1 MKTAIALLALL
12 PLAVQDKPAATMKAV
27 RMHDY
32 GKADVLVYEDAP
44 RPEPKPNEVLVKI
57 HAAGVNPIDWKVRA
71 GMFAKP
77 KSRLPLIL
85 GGEISGVVETCGA
98 DVKGFKPGDEV
109 WSLLSLMR
117 TGGYA
122 EYTTVPESELARK
135 PKSLDHV
142 HAAGVPLAGLTA
154 WQALVDKAGLKE
166 GQSVLIHAGAGGV
179 GHFAIQIAKAKGA
192 KVYATA
198 SENHLAFLK
207 ELGAD
212 VAIDYKAQKFEELA
226 KDVDVVLDSI
236 GGDTQSRSLGCLKKG
251 GYLVSIVQP
260 PDQKKLEEL
269 GLTGS
274 IMLVTPNVKELD
286 ELAALIEAKK
296 LKCVVSATIPLA
308 EAKRAHE
315 LSEGGHTQGKIV
327 VEVVKDK
334 Q

>member
-1 MKTAIALLALL
+1 MKTPLALLALL
-12 PLAVQDKPAATMKAV
+12 PFAFQDKPAATMKAV

-44 RPEPKPNEVLVKI
+44 RPEPKSGEVLVRI
-57 HAAGVNPIDWKVRA
+57 HAAGVNPIDWKVRE

-85 GGEISGVVETCGA
+85 GGEISGVVESCGA

-109 WSLLSLMR
+109 WSLLSLLR
-117 TGGYA
+117 SGG
-122 EYTTVPESELARK
+122 EFTTIPESELARK
-135 PKSLDHV
+135 PKSIDFV
-142 HAAGVPLAGLTA
+142 HAAGVPLAALTA
-154 WQALVDKAGLKE
+154 YQALFDKAGLKE

-179 GHFAIQIAKAKGA
+179 GHFAIQLAKAKGA

-212 VAIDYKAQKFEELA
+212 VTIDYKTQKFEDVA
-226 KDVDVVLDSI
+226 KDMDVVLDSI
-236 GGDTQSRSLGCLKKG
+236 GGETQARSLGCLKKG
-251 GYLVSIVQP
+251 GYLVSIVAP

-269 GLTGS
+269 GLKGS

-286 ELAALIEAKK
+286 EIGALIEAKK
-296 LKCVVSATIPLA
+296 LKCVVSETVPLA

-327 VEVVKDK
+327 LEVVKDMR
-334 Q
+334 